1 MFLVCLLVGLTVFSM
16 LQMFF
21 WRARRRAEERAQ
33 ELLAKLGGQVEIKNV
48 SLFKESE
55 DGYRS
60 LNFIKRLLVEAGE
73 APEVKTFMT
82 KMIIWALIFGVG
94 FMMLSGSVLPF
105 LWGALLGSFMPYFA
119 LKRARAKRM
128 AEIEK
133 SVPEALEVMIISLKA
148 GHALPKA
155 VATTAAEITGP
166 FADELNQ
173 LSEEL
178 RLGRSVEDVFLR
190 MGNRLNGVKTVRTLC
205 VSVLVLQQTGG
216 NLVEVLEQLIDAL
229 HEQAQYVRKLAAMTA
244 EGRMSARILGSLPPM
259 FLLAVYLVG
268 PDYIGKLFTP
278 GPGYLVLAVALI
290 LYFGGLFWLNS
301 MISTKG

>member
-1 MFLVCLLVGLTVFSM
+1 MFLVCLFVGLTVFSA

-21 WRARRRAEERAQ
+21 WRARRRSEERAQ
-33 ELLAKLGGQVEIKNV
+33 SLLDKLGGQVEIKNV

-55 DGYRS
+55 DDYRS
-60 LNFIKRLLVEAGE
+60 LSAIKRLMVEAGE
-73 APEVKTFMT
+73 VPDVKNFTT
-82 KMIIWALIFGVG
+82 KMLMWALILGVA
-94 FMMLSGSVLPF
+94 FMILAGAVLPF
-105 LWGALLGSFMPYFA
+105 IWGALIGSAVPYFG
-119 LKRARAKRM
+119 LKRTRAKRM
-128 AEIEK
+128 ADIEK

-155 VATTAAEITGP
+155 VSTTAAEISGP
-166 FADELNQ
+166 FSDELNQ

-178 RLGRSVEDVFLR
+178 RLGRTVEDVFLR
-190 MGNRLNGVKTVRTLC
+190 LGNRLSGVKTVRTLC

-278 GPGYLVLAVALI
+278 GAGYLVLGVALT
-290 LYFGGLFWLNS
+290 LYFGGLYWLNS